1 MKFVNV
7 GLGNYVLADRVI
19 AVVNPESSPIKRL
32 VQEAKS
38 SNHLI
43 DSTYGRR
50 TRAVLIMDNGD
61 VVLSPIQPSTIVSKN
76 AKGTSKSP
84 KEKTVDYYY

>member
-38 SNHLI
+38 SNRLI

-76 AKGTSKSP
+76 VKKGVK
-84 KEKTVDYYY
+84 DADD

>member
-76 AKGTSKSP
+76 VKKGVK
-84 KEKTVDYYY
+84 DADD

>member
-32 VQEAKS
+32 VQEAKN

-76 AKGTSKSP
+76 VKVK
-84 KEKTVDYYY
+84 KEVHTDD

>member
-32 VQEAKS
+32 VQEAKNN
-38 SNHLI
+38 NHLI

-76 AKGTSKSP
+76 VKKGVKDT
-84 KEKTVDYYY
+84 DD

>member
-32 VQEAKS
+32 VQEAKNG
-38 SNHLI
+38 NHLI

-76 AKGTSKSP
+76 VK
-84 KEKTVDYYY
+84 KEVKDADD

>member
-32 VQEAKS
+32 VQEAKNN
-38 SNHLI
+38 NHLI

-76 AKGTSKSP
+76 VKRGV
-84 KEKTVDYYY
+84 KEADD

>member
-32 VQEAKS
+32 VQEAKNG
-38 SNHLI
+38 NHLI

-76 AKGTSKSP
+76 VKKGVK
-84 KEKTVDYYY
+84 DADA

>member
-32 VQEAKS
+32 VQEAKN

-76 AKGTSKSP
+76 VKMGVKDAG
-84 KEKTVDYYY
+84 D

>member
-76 AKGTSKSP
+76 VKKGVK
-84 KEKTVDYYY
+84 DADA